1 MKKDA
6 RFKWNQE
13 QKSRFVIDIEQRR
26 VAVRSRAVLA
36 HVMADDR
43 EAPIALGPR
52 TPQAAENHIHN
63 WSIIFVIKNQADFK
77 WKTIIILTDHKSF
90 LGIFNSIKTISNYM
104 SPKMLRWTL
113 VLGAYQY
120 DIKYREGKRYRH
132 ADALSRLP
140 LKMLVPLFQKFPIYT
155 VEKIKPNS

>member
-1 MKKDA
+1 M
-6 RFKWNQE
+6 E
-13 QKSRFVIDIEQRR
+13 SRTEVQICHRYWAETRR
-26 VAVRSRAVLA
+26 RTESGGISSRHGWRSW
-36 HVMADDR
+36 
-43 EAPIALGPR
+43 GTNCFR
-52 TPQAAENHIHN
+52 TQNTTSCRKPYSQLDIHN

-90 LGIFNSIKTISNYM
+90 LGIFNSIRTISNYM

-140 LKMLVPLFQKFPIYT
+140 LKMLVSLFQKFPIYT